1 MAAFIASFSVSQ
13 APNCST
19 IQITDT
25 SNYASSEAKNTFSN
39 RQLYLYLT
47 DGSLLP
53 FPNEPSFTFAAYP
66 SDSITV
72 PIPQDYSLNIVL
84 VLTSTNPQ
92 TGSTYT
98 SSKICTFLCN
108 INTFQVG
115 LIQQITAQPNIINA
129 ENFFQ
134 GMTDL
139 QMFVDNATQA
149 TVYSL
154 QQSAQTAI
162 NQAYDIV
169 NNTNFIF

>member
-1 MAAFIASFSVSQ
+1 MAAFVASFSVTQ

-19 IQITDT
+19 ITITDT
-25 SNYASSEAKNTFSN
+25 SNYDSSEAKNTFSN

-47 DGSLLP
+47 DGTLLP

-108 INTFQVG
+108 INTFQYG
-115 LIQQITAQPNIINA
+115 LVQQLTVQPNLINVT
-129 ENFFQ
+129 NFMQ
-134 GMTDL
+134 GLSDL
-139 QMFVDNATQA
+139 QTFVDNAGQA
-149 TVYSL
+149 TVYSD
-154 QQSAQTAI
+154 QQSAQNAI
-162 NQAYDIV
+162 NQAYNIV
-169 NNTNFIF
+169 NNTNYIF